1 MKRFISILLTAVFTV
16 SIFAGCGT
24 TDSNDQTSSTTTAA
38 TTTTADSSTADS
50 TTPVER
56 IKMRVAYMPNM
67 GSASTL
73 VTAIEMGYFEEQGID
88 VEVVKFAKGPEEI
101 AAMGSGSI
109 DVSQI
114 GHGAH
119 ALCAKG
125 QAKIFTLDG
134 TSLADEVLGN
144 KDKGVNTI
152 ADLKGKTIGTSL
164 GTSSEIIL
172 NLALASVG
180 LTQKDVNVV
189 QMDPSAA
196 VTAMVTGKIDA
207 CAIWSPSTITVKE
220 KLGDKVVMLAN
231 NKTYED
237 QMVFPSSW
245 ICTNEYFEKNQDK
258 LVRFTRAILKAQDYK
273 RNNLEQAAQWVAEL
287 IEQDPA
293 VIKQSV
299 GEGDW
304 PEAKTV
310 YDMAKDGTLKKWYE
324 NQQKSFIDSGN
335 LEAAVD
341 VDTYFSPDIIIK
353 AYEANQ
359 N

>member
-1 MKRFISILLTAVFTV
+1 MKKLLCALLVTAMTATV
-16 SIFAGCGT
+16 LSGCAAKT
-24 TDSNDQTSSTTTAA
+24 NTSKPAEKQQ
-38 TTTTADSSTADS
+38 SSSA
-50 TTPVER
+50 PVER

-73 VTAIEMGYFEEQGID
+73 VTAMKKGYFNEQGID

-101 AAMGSGSI
+101 AAMGSGNI
-109 DVSQI
+109 DVAQI

-119 ALCAKG
+119 SLAAKG

-144 KDKGVNTI
+144 KDKGIKTI

-172 NLALASVG
+172 NLALASAG
-180 LTQKDVNVV
+180 MTQADVKIV

-207 CAIWSPSTITVKE
+207 AAIWSPSTLTIKE

-231 NKTYED
+231 NNTYRD

-245 ICTNEYFEKNQDK
+245 ICTNEYFDKNQDK
-258 LVRFTRAILKAQDYK
+258 LVRFTRALLKAQDYK
-273 RNNLEQAAQWVAEL
+273 KAHIEEVAGWVASM

-304 PEAKTV
+304 PASKFV
-310 YDMAKDGTLKKWYE
+310 YDIAKDGTLKKWYE
-324 NQQKSFIDSGN
+324 NQQKSFITSGA
-335 LEAAVD
+335 LEKSVD
-341 VDTYFSPDIIIK
+341 VNNYFSPEIIIK
-353 AYEANQ
+353 AYEANAK
-359 N
+359 

>member
-1 MKRFISILLTAVFTV
+1 MKKVLSTLLLATLTV
-16 SIFAGCGT
+16 SMLAGCGT
-24 TDSNDQTSSTTTAA
+24 KQSNTQTPAKNETSSKAPT
-38 TTTTADSSTADS
+38 
-50 TTPVER
+50 EK

-73 VTAIEMGYFEEQGID
+73 VTAMKMGYFEEQGIE
-88 VEVVKFAKGPEEI
+88 VEAVKFAKGPEEI
-101 AAMGSGSI
+101 AAMGSGNI

-119 ALCAKG
+119 ALAAKG

-144 KDKGVNTI
+144 KEKGVNTI

-172 NLALASVG
+172 NLALAAAG
-180 LTQKDVNVV
+180 LKQTDVKVV

-207 CAIWSPSTITVKE
+207 AAIWSPSTITVKE
-220 KLGDKVVMLAN
+220 KMGDKVVMLAN
-231 NKTYED
+231 NNTYRD

-245 ICTNEYFEKNQDK
+245 ICTNEYFDKNQDK
-258 LVRFTRAILKAQDYK
+258 LVRFTRALLKAQDYK
-273 RNNLEQAAQWVAEL
+273 KTHIEEVAGWLAQM

-304 PEAKTV
+304 PASKFV
-310 YDMAKDGTLKKWYE
+310 YDIAKDGTLKKWYE
-324 NQQKSFIDSGN
+324 NQQKSFIDSKA
-335 LEAAVD
+335 LEKPVD
-341 VDTYFSPDIIIK
+341 VNNYFSPDVIIK

-359 N
+359 K

>member
-1 MKRFISILLTAVFTV
+1 MKKFLSLLLTGVLTV
-16 SIFAGCGT
+16 SMFSGCGT
-24 TDSNDQTSSTTTAA
+24 KSSENQGQASTSASSSTSAA
-38 TTTTADSSTADS
+38 TTTNAPA
-50 TTPVER
+50 ER

-73 VTAIEMGYFEEQGID
+73 VTAMEMGYFDEQGID
-88 VEVVKFAKGPEEI
+88 VEAVKFAKGPEEI
-101 AAMGSGSI
+101 AAMGSGNI

-119 ALCAKG
+119 ALAAKG
-125 QAKIFTLDG
+125 QAKIFALDG

-144 KDKGVNTI
+144 KEKGVNTI

-172 NLALASVG
+172 NLALASAG
-180 LTQKDVNVV
+180 LTQKDVKIV

-231 NKTYED
+231 NNTYKD
-237 QMVFPSSW
+237 QMVFPGSW
-245 ICTNEYFEKNQDK
+245 ICTNEYFDKNQDK

-273 RNNLEQAAQWVAEL
+273 KSHIDQAAEWVAKL

-293 VIKQSV
+293 IIKQST

-304 PEAKTV
+304 PSAKFV
-310 YDMAKDGTLKKWYE
+310 YDSAKDGTLKKWYE
-324 NQQKSFIDSGN
+324 NQQKSFISSGT
-335 LEAAVD
+335 LEQAVD
-341 VDTYFSPDIIIK
+341 VDTYFSPEIIVK
-353 AYEANQ
+353 AYEENQ
-359 N
+359 K

>member
-1 MKRFISILLTAVFTV
+1 MKKILSMVLLAALSV
-16 SIFAGCGT
+16 SVLAGCSSKT
-24 TDSNDQTSSTTTAA
+24 NTSTTTQPQK
-38 TTTTADSSTADS
+38 TETAPTAK
-50 TTPVER
+50 VER

-67 GSASTL
+67 GSASTMI
-73 VTAIEMGYFEEQGID
+73 TAIKKGYFDEQGID
-88 VEVVKFAKGPEEI
+88 VEAVKFAKGPEEI
-101 AAMGSGSI
+101 AAMGSGNI
-109 DVSQI
+109 DVAQI

-119 ALCAKG
+119 SLAAKG

-144 KDKGVNTI
+144 KDKGVKTI

-180 LTQKDVNVV
+180 LTQNDVKIV

-231 NKTYED
+231 NNTYRD

-245 ICTNEYFEKNQDK
+245 ICTNDYFNKNQDK
-258 LVRFTRAILKAQDYK
+258 LVRFTRALLKAQDYK
-273 RNNLEQAAQWVAEL
+273 KTHIEEVAGWVAQL

-293 VIKQSV
+293 VIKQSI

-304 PEAKTV
+304 PEAKFV
-310 YDMAKDGTLKKWYE
+310 YDIAKNGTLKKWYE
-324 NQQKSFIDSGN
+324 NQQKSFIASKA
-335 LEAAVD
+335 LENPVD
-341 VDTYFSPDIIIK
+341 VNNYFSPEIIIK

-359 N
+359 K

>member
-1 MKRFISILLTAVFTV
+1 MKKFLSALLSTTLLV
-16 SIFAGCGT
+16 SVLAGCN
-24 TDSNDQTSSTTTAA
+24 STAA
-38 TTTTADSSTADS
+38 SSTASS
-50 TTPVER
+50 TAKSGTASAASAPVER

-67 GSASTL
+67 GSASTM
-73 VTAIEMGYFEEQGID
+73 VTAMKMGYFDEQGID
-88 VEVVKFAKGPEEI
+88 VEAVKFAKGPEEI
-101 AAMGSGSI
+101 AAMGSGNI

-125 QAKIFTLDG
+125 KAQIFAFDG

-152 ADLKGKTIGTSL
+152 ADLKGKTIATSL

-180 LTQKDVNVV
+180 MTQKDVKVV
-189 QMDPSAA
+189 QMEPAAA

-220 KLGDKVVMLAN
+220 KLGDKCVMLAN
-231 NKTYED
+231 NNTYKD

-245 ICTNEYFEKNQDK
+245 ICTNDYLTKNQDK
-258 LVRFTRAILKAQDYK
+258 LVRFTRALLKAEDYK
-273 RNNLEQAAQWVAEL
+273 KDHLEEVAGWVAEL
-287 IEQDPA
+287 IQQDA
-293 VIKQSV
+293 ATIKLSI

-304 PEAKTV
+304 PTSESIYTNAKN
-310 YDMAKDGTLKKWYE
+310 GTLKTWYT
-324 NQQKSFIDSGN
+324 NQQKSFVEGGS
-335 LEAAVD
+335 LEKAVD
-341 VDTYFSPDIIIK
+341 VDTVMV
-353 AYEANQ
+353 
-359 N
+359 

>member
-1 MKRFISILLTAVFTV
+1 MKKFLSVLLVAAFTASMF
-16 SIFAGCGT
+16 SGCGNQKSESQAPT
-24 TDSNDQTSSTTTAA
+24 TSA
-38 TTTTADSSTADS
+38 TKA
-50 TTPVER
+50 PVES

-73 VTAIEMGYFEEQGID
+73 VTAMKMGYFEEQGID
-88 VEVVKFAKGPEEI
+88 VEAVKFAKGPEEI
-101 AAMGSGSI
+101 AAMGSGNI

-172 NLALASVG
+172 NLALASAG
-180 LTQKDVNVV
+180 MTQKDVKVV

-231 NKTYED
+231 NNTYKD
-237 QMVFPSSW
+237 QMVFPGSW

-258 LVRFTRAILKAQDYK
+258 LVRFTRAIMKALDYK
-273 RNNLEQAAQWVAEL
+273 RSHIDQAAEWVAQL
-287 IEQDPA
+287 IEQDA
-293 VIKQSV
+293 ATIKQST

-304 PEAKTV
+304 PEAKFV
-310 YDMAKDGTLKKWYE
+310 YDIAKDGTLKKWYE
-324 NQQKSFIDSGN
+324 NQQKSFVDSGT
-335 LEAAVD
+335 LEKAVD
-341 VDTYFSPDIIIK
+341 VNTYFSPDIIIK
-353 AYEANQ
+353 AYEENQ
-359 N
+359 K

>member
-1 MKRFISILLTAVFTV
+1 MKKLLSIVLLASLVMSTL
-16 SIFAGCGT
+16 AGCSQET
-24 TDSNDQTSSTTTAA
+24 KTK
-38 TTTTADSSTADS
+38 
-50 TTPVER
+50 TTPTTGNQSASVER

-67 GSASTL
+67 GSASTM
-73 VTAIEMGYFEEQGID
+73 VTAIKMGYFNEEGID
-88 VEVVKFAKGPEEI
+88 VEPIKFAKGPEEI
-101 AAMGSGSI
+101 AAMGSGNI

-114 GHGAH
+114 GPGAH
-119 ALCAKG
+119 TLAAKG

-134 TSLADEVLGN
+134 TSIADEVLGN

-164 GTSSEIIL
+164 GTSSETIL

-180 LTQKDVNVV
+180 MTQADVKVV
-189 QMDPSAA
+189 QVDPSAA

-231 NKTYED
+231 NNTFKD
-237 QMVFPSSW
+237 QIVFPSSW
-245 ICTNEYFEKNQDK
+245 ICTNEYFNKNQDK
-258 LVRFTRAILKAQDYK
+258 LVRFTKALLKAQDYK
-273 RNNLEQAAQWVAEL
+273 KAHIEEVAGWVAQL
-287 IEQDPA
+287 IEQDPET
-293 VIKQSV
+293 IKKST

-304 PEAKTV
+304 PASKLV

-324 NQQKSFIDSGN
+324 NQQKSFVETKALDK
-335 LEAAVD
+335 AVD
-341 VDTYFSPDIIIK
+341 VSNYYSPDIIIK

-359 N
+359 K